1 MRLFV
6 AVWPPE
12 EVVDIL
18 YNLPH
23 PERKGV
29 RWIQKENL
37 HTTLVF
43 LGETSSLDEARD
55 ALLALALDAVTPATA
70 TLGPT
75 TALLGTNV
83 LQVPVQGLDKL
94 AKVANSAPWPSHSG
108 DTDRTFH
115 GHITLAR
122 TRERHTISSLAGI
135 PVHASW
141 KVSMLHLVVSE
152 LRPHGPQYEKLYTR
166 QLAV

>member
-1 MRLFV
+1 VRLFV

-12 EVVDIL
+12 QVVNIL

-29 RWIQKENL
+29 RWTQKENL

-43 LGETSSLDEARD
+43 LGEMKSAEGALNVLSNLD
-55 ALLALALDAVTPATA
+55 LDAVTPVTVSI
-70 TLGPT
+70 GPT
-75 TALLGTNV
+75 TALLGANV

-94 AKVANSAPWPSHSG
+94 ANVVISAPWPSRSG
-108 DTDRTFH
+108 DSEVTFH

-141 KVSMLHLVVSE
+141 KVSMLHLVSSE

-166 QLAV
+166 HLAV